1 MSTYNNNEDLIV
13 YKFLRRYLDGIIKE
27 DEVIKEDKKSEQFI
41 ILNKAR
47 KETIIEILNYL
58 EEK

>member
-13 YKFLRRYLDGIIKE
+13 YKFLRRYLDGIIEE

-58 EEK
+58 EGK

>member
-1 MSTYNNNEDLIV
+1 MSTYDNNEDLIV
-13 YKFLRRYLDGIIKE
+13 YKFLRRYLDGIIEE

-58 EEK
+58 EGK

>member
-1 MSTYNNNEDLIV
+1 MNTYDNNEDLIV
-13 YKFLRRYLDGIIKE
+13 YKFLRRYLDGIIEE
-27 DEVIKEDKKSEQFI
+27 DKIIKEDKKSEQFI

-58 EEK
+58 EGK

>member
-13 YKFLRRYLDGIIKE
+13 YKFLRRYLDGIIEE
-27 DEVIKEDKKSEQFI
+27 DQVIKEDKKSEQFI

-58 EEK
+58 EGK

>member
-13 YKFLRRYLDGIIKE
+13 YKFLRRYLDGIIEE
-27 DEVIKEDKKSEQFI
+27 DEVIKEDKKSKQFI

-58 EEK
+58 EGK

>member
-1 MSTYNNNEDLIV
+1 MSTYDNNEDLIV
-13 YKFLRRYLDGIIKE
+13 YKFLRRYLDRIIEE
-27 DEVIKEDKKSEQFI
+27 DKIIKEDKKSEQFI

-58 EEK
+58 EGK